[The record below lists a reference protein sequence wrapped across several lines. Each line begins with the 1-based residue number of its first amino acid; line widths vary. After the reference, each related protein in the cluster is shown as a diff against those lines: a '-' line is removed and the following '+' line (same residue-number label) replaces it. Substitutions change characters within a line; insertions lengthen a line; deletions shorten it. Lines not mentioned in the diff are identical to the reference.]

1 MGERRSLTTIKK
13 LHNKA
18 VLQVRL
24 GPIGKQVLRT
34 CIEGCRYPIEANALL
49 LKPDMLA
56 QAVIA

>member
-24 GPIGKQVLRT
+24 GPIGKQVLHK

>member
-24 GPIGKQVLRT
+24 GPIGKQGLHK
-34 CIEGCRYPIEANALL
+34 CIEGCCYPIEANALL
-49 LKPDMLA
+49 LKSDMLA
-56 QAVIA
+56 KAVIA